1 MWKCVV
7 PFDGVSCRVY
17 SFFTLLREGSGSIPD
32 LDWDKAKTEDSA
44 SKQIS
49 QTHTHLHDSSDL
61 HQWNE
66 LGLYAVGQ
74 SAGQLSKESFIGPKL
89 LQLLDEH
96 RDRLTY
102 SPEITN
108 QVSHYHRTHLLIRPQ
123 WSAARRSRRLRRNW
137 RGTEWGLASA
147 GICPRRSTRSSPS
160 AGNKA
165 PVPGT
170 VCSPLQG
177 LYSNTHPH
185 THTPLPRSWLYDDS
199 EMHFPYLLATIS
211 HLMSF

>member
-1 MWKCVV
+1 MVSHAGCILFLRFWGKAPG
-7 PFDGVSCRVY
+7 PFQ
-17 SFFTLLREGSGSIPD
+17 TLTEIKQKL
-32 LDWDKAKTEDSA
+32 KTVQVNRFH
-44 SKQIS
+44 K
-49 QTHTHLHDSSDL
+49 QTHFHDSGDL

-74 SAGQLSKESFIGPKL
+74 SAGQLGKESFIGPKL

-96 RDRLTY
+96 RDKLRY

-108 QVSHYHRTHLLIRPQ
+108 QVFHYHRTHLLIRPQ
-123 WSAARRSRRLRRNW
+123 WNAARRSRRLRRNW
-137 RGTEWGLASA
+137 RGSEWGLASA
-147 GICPRRSTRSSPS
+147 GICPRRSTRSTRS

-185 THTPLPRSWLYDDS
+185 THHY
-199 EMHFPYLLATIS
+199 
-211 HLMSF
+211 